1 VKRGQ
6 IPLIAAVALDMTGF
20 GMIIPDIQ
28 TRAERYLVAE
38 SWDLPPLITHGVII
52 GLILSSMF
60 IIQFFVSPIWGA
72 KSDTLGRKN
81 VFLACTLLS
90 AVSMGIYAL
99 ATTSLLLFVSRVLAG
114 FGGAN
119 VAVAQASVAD
129 ANDGDSRTVAL
140 GRLSAAQSGGLI
152 AGPFFGGMVAEF
164 LGSEWVGWI
173 AMGLSLVG
181 VLGVWFWGEFATTEK
196 VGTRRKFGFGPLVRE
211 FPNLLPLVILAGAAW
226 FSLSTLEGTFGRL
239 LKAVWGYG
247 EFEFGMLFGFES
259 VIGLLVQGVILVW
272 LVKLFREKQLL
283 WGGYLLQGIGLAM
296 TPFVPNLFGLF
307 VASLF
312 FAFGMSVANPTVN
325 GLCSKSVSEDRQGE
339 VFGVIQSAR
348 SVGFMLGPLIG
359 GALFDYW
366 NALPYLFAGG
376 ICLVVAFF
384 APLALPRKSDPVN
397 AG

>member
-1 VKRGQ
+1 MKRGQ

-28 TRAERYLVAE
+28 TRAERFLKAE
-38 SWDLPPLITHGVII
+38 AWVYPPFITPGVII

-72 KSDTLGRKN
+72 KSDRLGRKN
-81 VFLACTLLS
+81 VFVACTLLS

-99 ATTSLLLFVSRVLAG
+99 ATTSLLLFLSRVLAG

-119 VAVAQASVAD
+119 VAVAQAGVAD
-129 ANDGDSRTVAL
+129 ASDGEGRTVAL
-140 GRLSAAQSGGLI
+140 GHLSAAQSGGLI
-152 AGPFFGGMVAEF
+152 AGPFFGGLVAKF

-181 VLGVWFWGEFATTEK
+181 VLAVWFFGKFASSEK
-196 VGTRRKFGFGPLVRE
+196 VGTRKKFGFGPLVKE

-259 VIGLLVQGVILVW
+259 VVGLVVQGLLLAW
-272 LVKLFREKQLL
+272 LVKILKEKQLL
-283 WGGYLLQGIGLAM
+283 WGGYLMQGIGLAM
-296 TPFVPNLFGLF
+296 TPFVPNLVGLF
-307 VASLF
+307 AASLF
-312 FAFGMSVANPTVN
+312 FAFGTAVANPTVN
-325 GLCSKSVSEDRQGE
+325 GLCSKSVGEERQGE

-376 ICLVVAFF
+376 ICLVVALF
-384 APLALPRKSDPVN
+384 APMALPRHGESAVE
-397 AG
+397 G

>member
-6 IPLIAAVALDMTGF
+6 IPLVAAVALDMTGF

-38 SWDLPPLITHGVII
+38 AWNLPPLITNGVII

-81 VFLACTLLS
+81 VFVACTLLS

-99 ATTSLLLFVSRVLAG
+99 ATTSILLLLSRILAG

-119 VAVAQASVAD
+119 VAVAQAGVAD
-129 ANDGDSRTVAL
+129 VSEGDSRTVAL

-152 AGPFFGGMVAEF
+152 AGPFFGGLVAKF

-173 AMGLSLVG
+173 AMGLSLAG
-181 VLGVWFWGEFATTEK
+181 VLGVLIWGEFATSVK
-196 VGTRRKFGFGPLVRE
+196 VGTRRKFGFGPLVKE

-259 VIGLLVQGVILVW
+259 VVGLLVQGVILAW
-272 LVKLFREKQLL
+272 LVKILREKQLL

-296 TPFVPNLFGLF
+296 TPFVPNLAGLF

-359 GALFDYW
+359 GALFDHW

-384 APLALPRKSDPVN
+384 APLALPKNEDPGV

>member
-1 VKRGQ
+1 
-6 IPLIAAVALDMTGF
+6 MTGF

-28 TRAERYLVAE
+28 TRAERYLKAE
-38 SWDLPPLITHGVII
+38 AWVYPPLITPGVII

-72 KSDTLGRKN
+72 KSDHLGRKN
-81 VFLACTLLS
+81 VFVACTMLS
-90 AVSMGIYAL
+90 AVSMAIYAL
-99 ATTSLLLFVSRVLAG
+99 ATTSVLLLLSRIIAG

-119 VAVAQASVAD
+119 VAVAQAGVSD
-129 ANDGDSRTVAL
+129 SSDGSARTVAL
-140 GRLSAAQSGGLI
+140 GHLSAAQSGGLI
-152 AGPFFGGMVAEF
+152 AGPFIGGLVAKF

-173 AMGLSLVG
+173 AMSLSLIG
-181 VLGVWFWGEFATTEK
+181 VLAVWFFGKFASTEK
-196 VGTRRKFGFGPLVRE
+196 VGTRKKFGFGPLIKE

-239 LKAVWGYG
+239 LKSIWGYG

-259 VIGLLVQGVILVW
+259 VVGLVVQGLALGW
-272 LVKLFREKQLL
+272 LVKIFKEKQLL
-283 WGGYLLQGIGLAM
+283 WGGYLLQGIGLAI
-296 TPFVPNLFGLF
+296 TPFVPNMIGLF
-307 VASLF
+307 VASLL
-312 FAFGMSVANPTVN
+312 FAFGTSVANPTVN
-325 GLCSKSVSEDRQGE
+325 GLCSQSVSEERQGE

-366 NALPYLFAGG
+366 DALPYLFAGG
-376 ICLVVAFF
+376 ICLIVAFF
-384 APLALPRKSDPVN
+384 APLALPRRTETSE